1 MVSRAVVL
9 MAFGLLLACGTPA
22 ERARTRVEP
31 PPIAVHP
38 VGIDRRQVTH
48 AAGDTIITAHPQRI
62 AALAFEDEVLA
73 LGFRPCAFITTF
85 GFTRPYAASALAGSR
100 PITPLY
106 GAMEPPLEAVLATS
120 PDLILASGITS
131 SHSRGL
137 SAIAPTVVLGESTG
151 PDSDKRRLRDVAK
164 VLGSESRAEQ
174 IISDYE
180 SRLREAR
187 QLLAKRFRGETVAVL
202 RVRARK
208 YNLFGAGLTIPVLYD
223 ELGLRPP
230 SLVKTL
236 LLDKKRESM
245 VLDPE
250 LLPDLAVD
258 HLFVII
264 NPQLASDRHT
274 SALEE
279 ISLWKQVPAVVK
291 GQVYYVSQTNWMSR
305 GIIARSVVADEVVAA
320 LFRQGRFF
328 APADSPQARLKHIE
342 AAFENPSPVTRGQ
355 SLSSS
360 WFPHDGL

>member
-1 MVSRAVVL
+1 MIPRTGILAVLCFLV
-9 MAFGLLLACGTPA
+9 ACGNAA

-31 PPIAVHP
+31 RPIVVQS
-38 VGIDRRQVTH
+38 VGIDRKRIAH
-48 AAGDTIITAHPQRI
+48 AAGETIISAHPQRI

-73 LGFRPCAFITTF
+73 LGFRPCAFTTTF
-85 GFTRPYAASALAGSR
+85 GFTRPYAASALSGSR

-106 GAMEPPLEAVLATS
+106 GAMEPPLEAVLSTR

-131 SHSRGL
+131 SHVSGL
-137 SAIAPTVVLGESTG
+137 SAIAPTVVLGESSG
-151 PDSDKRRLRDVAK
+151 PDGDKRRLRDVAK
-164 VLGSESRAEQ
+164 VLGSEVRAEQ
-174 IISDYE
+174 IIADYE
-180 SRLREAR
+180 ARLLQAR
-187 QLLAKRFRGETVAVL
+187 QLLSTRFRGETVAVL

-208 YNLFGAGLTIPVLYD
+208 YNLFGSGLTLPVLYD
-223 ELGLRPP
+223 DLGLQPP
-230 SLVKTL
+230 ALVKKL

-279 ISLWKQVPAVVK
+279 ISLWQQVPAVAK

-320 LFRQGRFF
+320 LLREGRFG
-328 APADSPQARLKHIE
+328 APADSPKARLQNIA
-342 AAFENPSPVTRGQ
+342 AAFSHPTPVTRGP
-355 SLSSS
+355 SLPSS
-360 WFPHDGL
+360 WFPHDGY